1 MTLIELAKI
10 ANNYADEQ
18 YYDEMIMDFAN
29 EAISKI
35 NISLDIELPFFYLVS
50 GKFVLDN
57 TISQATQDSD
67 YNDIISESW
76 QRSVLVPYILYS
88 IKANDGSQN
97 ESILAL
103 QKFNENLKELKRSRS
118 FDIPKKYRLR
128 WFKTT
133 EYEYNLATHK
143 ATDYLAEDSYE
154 INLDVLPK
162 LGFGGVNYEDS
173 YIKVILANDVV
184 EYYKLQDNKQA
195 AVFKVGKGW

>member
-162 LGFGGVNYEDS
+162 LGFGGVNYDDS